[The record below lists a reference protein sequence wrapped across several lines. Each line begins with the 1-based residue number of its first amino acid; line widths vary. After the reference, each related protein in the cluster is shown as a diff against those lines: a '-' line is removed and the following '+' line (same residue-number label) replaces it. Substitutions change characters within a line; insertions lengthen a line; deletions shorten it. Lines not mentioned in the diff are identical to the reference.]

1 MTYTH
6 KAMLMIPML
15 TLLALCIVYLYDLLM
30 RIAHEQAERAMRSGD
45 EYKYPR
51 PLLRGENDE

>member
-1 MTYTH
+1 
-6 KAMLMIPML
+6 MIQFVGA
-15 TLLALCIVYLYDLLM
+15 TAVFVILLGVCIAYVYDLFM
-30 RIAHEQAERAMRSGD
+30 RIAHEQAERAMRNND

>member
-1 MTYTH
+1 MIQVMFV
-6 KAMLMIPML
+6 MLL
-15 TLLALCIVYLYDLLM
+15 VVCIAYVYDLLM